1 MIRRNVLSQA
11 DHTIRWSLIAAAF
24 ALSLGFYAQ
33 HALATQQDASS
44 TVVVEQEA
52 TATVS
57 DNSAS

>member
-1 MIRRNVLSQA
+1 MIRRNVLSQT
-11 DHTIRWSLIAAAF
+11 DHAVRWSLIAAAF

-33 HALATQQDASS
+33 RALGIQEDTGS

-52 TATVS
+52 PVTLS